1 LRPDVVPG
9 QNQNAGPKTPD
20 QWFNLAAFN
29 VDVPAGRHG
38 NAGRNNILGPG
49 LVNLDLGLHKEFL
62 LRESMRLQFR
72 SDFFNTFNHVN
83 LNAPVT
89 DYSNANIGKI
99 LTSTGGRELQLALKL
114 IF

>member
-1 LRPDVVPG
+1 M
-9 QNQNAGPKTPD
+9 
-20 QWFNLAAFN
+20 
-29 VDVPAGRHG
+29 
-38 NAGRNNILGPG
+38 
-49 LVNLDLGLHKEFL
+49 HKEFS
-62 LRESMRLQFR
+62 LRESLRLQFR

-89 DYSNANIGKI
+89 NYGDANIGKI